1 VDEAAS
7 GELSDRIVEA
17 AGSTISP
24 APEIK
29 TGPIDEEEAAAL
41 ASRARDSVLAC
52 AHRFELKPA
61 LVDRLEAVV
70 LVDKSGAIRDVDFD
84 GKPGTLRFRRCA
96 TAALRKLRL
105 RGARADKQKVR
116 LVFGAS
122 LPSPEDP

>member
-1 VDEAAS
+1 MLPRTVLRWMVAIVLLHLTAAFTFGQQS
-7 GELSDRIVEA
+7 
-17 AGSTISP
+17 
-24 APEIK
+24 
-29 TGPIDEEEAAAL
+29 
-41 ASRARDSVLAC
+41 ASIQ
-52 AHRFELKPA
+52 
-61 LVDRLEAVV
+61 
-70 LVDKSGAIRDVDFD
+70 GTIRDVDFD